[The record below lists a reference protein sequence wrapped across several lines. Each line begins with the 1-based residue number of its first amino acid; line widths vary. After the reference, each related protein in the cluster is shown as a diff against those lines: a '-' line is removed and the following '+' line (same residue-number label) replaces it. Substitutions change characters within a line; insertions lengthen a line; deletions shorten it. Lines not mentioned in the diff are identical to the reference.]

1 MNFSF
6 RILFLLALVALIDAL
21 AIPERKGEA
30 GRGGHIRCTHEHPTW
45 YPPPPIGAKVWAECS
60 TNYKRVDCGA
70 L

>member
-21 AIPERKGEA
+21 AISERKGERSQVVMVIFDVLTNIL
-30 GRGGHIRCTHEHPTW
+30 RGTR
-45 YPPPPIGAKVWAECS
+45 
-60 TNYKRVDCGA
+60 RR